1 MCPTTKF
8 IIPLW
13 PTYYMPNN
21 TTCTFSPTALKFY
34 NKYPS
39 ITTKH
44 LHSLHIITHNNI
56 KLTFPS
62 IPTKIKSNLLDYH
75 QFHVV
80 KPSNPKTLK
89 LYNPIV
95 KSTNTTKP
103 LTRSLVHQRLAHCNH
118 RKFDLMC
125 RQETLSG
132 LPKQPFPPHHAE
144 CPICLMSKFA
154 HPPKGKTLS
163 TDHLTPGELLHI
175 DYSFWDLPSIRGFT
189 SMLLIIDAKTRMLWL
204 FCSRTKR
211 ENTKNYQ
218 S

>member
-80 KPSNPKTLK
+80 KPSSQQT
-89 LYNPIV
+89 
-95 KSTNTTKP
+95 
-103 LTRSLVHQRLAHCNH
+103 
-118 RKFDLMC
+118 
-125 RQETLSG
+125 
-132 LPKQPFPPHHAE
+132 
-144 CPICLMSKFA
+144 
-154 HPPKGKTLS
+154 
-163 TDHLTPGELLHI
+163 
-175 DYSFWDLPSIRGFT
+175 LPSHLQDPSYINALPT
-189 SMLLIIDAKTRMLWL
+189 VTTENLISCAVRKPYLASQNNLSHPTMQ
-204 FCSRTKR
+204 
-211 ENTKNYQ
+211 NAPYA
-218 S
+218 